1 MAASEQ
7 ALDEAFESENI
18 AQNHRDDIRVYLQIL
33 KNRDLKTYEHSVR
46 VGVLASK
53 IAIYAAQPGI
63 SAKML
68 LWAGL
73 LHDIGKALVP
83 PAVLTKTSNF
93 TQEDFAA
100 MEPHVQYGWDML
112 NQVHD
117 WTAHIVVRHHQF
129 GPHPYPAILP
139 PLPDYLKEK
148 AGMIQTAARML
159 AMADYYDALMNR
171 NNDKNGQAPL
181 TPKTRRALYMKDNA
195 DMKELAELLESMG
208 VLKF

>member
-53 IAIYAAQPGI
+53 IAIYAAKPGI
-63 SAKML
+63 SARML

-93 TQEDFAA
+93 TADDMTA

-117 WTAHIVVRHHQF
+117 WTAHIIVRHHQF
-129 GPHPYPAILP
+129 GPNPYPATLP
-139 PLPDYLKEK
+139 PLPEHLKDK
-148 AGMIQTAARML
+148 AAMIQTAARLL
-159 AMADYYDALMNR
+159 AMADYYDALKHR

-181 TPKTRRALYMKDNA
+181 TAKT
-195 DMKELAELLESMG
+195 
-208 VLKF
+208 